1 MKTVSDG
8 FRTGPDRAGAK
19 EKILRDTRTCELLA
33 TGSIYKHK
41 HHKNVLRG
49 VQGIKKAPSWEGAY
63 CVCVLVMLV
72 RLPLELRCGYADC
85 DHSLAERIAVPM
97 IVVVAVG
104 FGVPILDAAIAIT
117 VVFTETVFNRA
128 ERRASAV
135 RAFMR

>member
-1 MKTVSDG
+1 M
-8 FRTGPDRAGAK
+8 
-19 EKILRDTRTCELLA
+19 
-33 TGSIYKHK
+33 
-41 HHKNVLRG
+41 
-49 VQGIKKAPSWEGAY
+49 
-63 CVCVLVMLV
+63 CVLVMLV